1 MKFQDMPYK
10 RVDFAEIQN
19 RFQDLMKEFQ
29 NAQSGEEQFE
39 IHKKYYSLTD
49 DVETFSTLAE
59 IRHDGDTADAYYK
72 EENDYYDA
80 SMPGYK
86 DMVIKYQK
94 MLFDSPYRD
103 YLEEKIGHVAF
114 KSMELANK
122 GFDEKIILVRL
133 N

>member
-80 SMPGYK
+80 SNIRRCYLIPHTETIWKRRLAMWRLRAWSLRTK
-86 DMVIKYQK
+86 DLMK
-94 MLFDSPYRD
+94 
-103 YLEEKIGHVAF
+103 
-114 KSMELANK
+114 
-122 GFDEKIILVRL
+122 RL
-133 N
+133 SD